1 MGIDDK
7 IINLSDEILS
17 MGFNTEDRV
26 LHFGVCDNN
35 LNFIETV
42 EQNNIGLYYLGIDVK
57 DEIYDLSEKYKDIP
71 PYAFRKT
78 SMQDFIDDVMFKYEG
93 NNTFE
98 TTIIT
103 GVFDKPIYKEKQFIF
118 ISTIIERCLKFSN
131 KVIFIINDKDYYN
144 YNYNI
149 LYVINNLLSSFN
161 GVIIK
166 KLDRNNYIFCVTI

>member
-1 MGIDDK
+1 MGVDDK
-7 IINLSDEILS
+7 SINLAEEILL

-35 LNFIETV
+35 LNFIETA
-42 EQNNIGLYYLGIDVK
+42 EKNNIGLYYLGIDVK
-57 DEIYDLSEKYKDIP
+57 NDVDELSEKYKDIP
-71 PYAFRKT
+71 PYAFRKI
-78 SMQDFIDDVMFKYEG
+78 SMQKFIDDVMIKYEG
-93 NNTFE
+93 NIEFE

-118 ISTIIERCLKFSN
+118 ISTIIERCLRFSN

-161 GVIIK
+161 GVNFK
-166 KLDRNNYIFCVTI
+166 KLDKNNYVFCVTI

>member
-1 MGIDDK
+1 MGIDDNV
-7 IINLSDEILS
+7 IHLSEEILS

-26 LHFGVCDNN
+26 LHFGVCDND

-57 DEIYDLSEKYKDIP
+57 DEIYDLSEKYKDVP

-103 GVFDKPIYKEKQFIF
+103 GVFDKPTYKEKQFIF
-118 ISTIIERCLKFSN
+118 ISTIIERCLKFSI
-131 KVIFIINDKDYYN
+131 KVIFIINNIDYVKYN
-144 YNYNI
+144 YSI
-149 LYVINNLLSSFN
+149 LYVINNFLSN
-161 GVIIK
+161 YDNVNIK
-166 KLDRNNYIFCVTI
+166 KLDKNNYVFCVTI